1 MIHHPVGTEGSATV
15 AGRPGRRADGVGGI
29 GAPRRVRLVRPP
41 WAPARGSRLNHA
53 PGAVRCTSMGT
64 AAAADE
70 RLMREL
76 YDMHAAVLLG
86 YVRRLVGGDQARAE
100 DVVQE
105 TLLRAWRH
113 PEALDP
119 HRAGGAS
126 VRAWLLT
133 VARHL
138 VIDGERAR
146 RARPREVP
154 QQPDSAAVAP
164 CAHDPAGP
172 DDELDRILL
181 AHGMADALQTLT
193 ADHRPVVEQLY
204 YRDRT
209 VADAARVLGVPEGT
223 VKSRAYYALRALRVA
238 CEERGL
244 VP

>member
-1 MIHHPVGTEGSATV
+1 
-15 AGRPGRRADGVGGI
+15 
-29 GAPRRVRLVRPP
+29 
-41 WAPARGSRLNHA
+41 
-53 PGAVRCTSMGT
+53 MGL

-76 YDMHAAVLLG
+76 YEDHAGVLLG
-86 YVRRLVGGDQARAE
+86 YVRRLVGGDTARAE

-113 PEALDP
+113 PDALDP
-119 HRAGGAS
+119 DRPGGAS

-146 RARPREVP
+146 QARPREVP
-154 QQPDSAAVAP
+154 HPEEGTAP
-164 CAHDPAGP
+164 VGSRHALSV
-172 DDELDRILL
+172 DDELDRVLL
-181 AHGMADALQTLT
+181 AHGMTEAMGALTS
-193 ADHRPVVEQLY
+193 DHRAVVDQLY
-204 YRDRT
+204 FRDRS
-209 VADAARVLGVPEGT
+209 VADAARALGVPEGT

-238 CEERGL
+238 CEERGI

>member
-1 MIHHPVGTEGSATV
+1 MR
-15 AGRPGRRADGVGGI
+15 RPAYVQ
-29 GAPRRVRLVRPP
+29 RV
-41 WAPARGSRLNHA
+41 
-53 PGAVRCTSMGT
+53 MGT
-64 AAAADE
+64 AQATDE
-70 RLMREL
+70 HLMREL
-76 YDMHAAVLLG
+76 YDAHAGVLLG

-105 TLLRAWRH
+105 TLLRAWKH

-119 HRAGGAS
+119 NRAGGTS

-138 VIDGERAR
+138 VIDGERAKK
-146 RARPREVP
+146 ARPREVP
-154 QQPDSAAVAP
+154 HEPDSAAVAP
-164 CAHDPAGP
+164 DAREPLST
-172 DDELDRILL
+172 DDALDRILL

-193 ADHRPVVEQLY
+193 PDHRSVVEQLY

-209 VADAARVLGVPEGT
+209 VADAARALGVPEGT
-223 VKSRAYYALRALRVA
+223 VKSRAYYALRALRIA